1 MVNKLF
7 IRCYKIFLKFRYDNF
22 INWYYKLIKNII
34 ILLNNLNIFFY
45 IYMEFFFMGS
55 LIFKIFINREIK
67 FWLFVVC
74 FC

>member
-7 IRCYKIFLKFRYDNF
+7 IRCYKIFLKFRYDIF

-45 IYMEFFFMGS
+45 IYMEFFFMRNFNILKFL
-55 LIFKIFINREIK
+55 LIEKLNFGY
-67 FWLFVVC
+67 L
-74 FC
+74 